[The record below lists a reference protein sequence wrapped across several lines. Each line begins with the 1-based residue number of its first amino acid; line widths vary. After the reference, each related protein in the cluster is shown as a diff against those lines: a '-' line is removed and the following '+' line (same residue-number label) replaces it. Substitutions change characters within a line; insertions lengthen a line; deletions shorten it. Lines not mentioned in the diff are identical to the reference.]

1 MLGLRFAARSF
12 AFSRA
17 SLYRPT
23 QRQAF
28 RTFSTTPRRL
38 ATEVPDDFIN
48 AIKHTALFQR
58 LADKPSALKALSDL
72 YALTKEMGTVLL
84 SLSSC
89 ALRGVGANKRLV
101 SFALKGL
108 DINSTTPPS
117 QYQMFKL
124 VTNRKFVRAVKHVM
138 EELNAAG
145 LKLNSDVRTSSIG
158 SL

>member
-72 YALTKEMGTVLL
+72 YALTKEMGPVI
-84 SLSSC
+84 SLSFLLCSAGC
-89 ALRGVGANKRLV
+89 GVL
-101 SFALKGL
+101 
-108 DINSTTPPS
+108 
-117 QYQMFKL
+117 
-124 VTNRKFVRAVKHVM
+124 TNAPHLIYSERSRHQFHDPTFSV
-138 EELNAAG
+138 
-145 LKLNSDVRTSSIG
+145 SDVQTRDKSEICEG
-158 SL
+158 GQACDGRA